1 MAADRRPRGPAQRA
15 SSYAKNFKDLTR
27 ERLRMNAK
35 LEPKK
40 DPKVLAIE
48 AKLNDPISMNMDKQ
62 PLGEAITFLAELH
75 GLNIVL
81 DPKALDDEDITA
93 ARR

>member
-1 MAADRRPRGPAQRA
+1 
-15 SSYAKNFKDLTR
+15 
-27 ERLRMNAK
+27 MNAR

-48 AKLNDPISMNMDKQ
+48 AKLKEPITLNMDKQ

-75 GLNIVL
+75 R
-81 DPKALDDEDITA
+81 A
-93 ARR
+93 